1 MRALRGEQPCNQV
14 RSRPSSVNARPQFR
28 RFIRGGCC
36 SCRRVQHLH
45 DVHGLLRGRQRI
57 RRPLRLQ
64 VHLQPQQSRVHH
76 SATLR
81 LQKRPLLDSRTASC
95 GAMLPPLSLAPA
107 PSPKGLKQHRLKK
120 RRLKTHTEVRSRSHQ
135 SPKTPHLRHGH
146 ERGAGVLIGAVV
158 PPRHLQQPLMHRH
171 RLGALVQGV
180 MLPERH
186 GTTVRLGFYLS

>member
-135 SPKTPHLRHGH
+135 SPKTPTCAMVMSAAPVCSSGPWCRRVISSSHSCTATDSGRSSRASCSLRGT
-146 ERGAGVLIGAVV
+146 G
-158 PPRHLQQPLMHRH
+158 QQ
-171 RLGALVQGV
+171 
-180 MLPERH
+180 
-186 GTTVRLGFYLS
+186 